1 METVEQ
7 LKDENTDIEWQ
18 WRPRRWKVA
27 LASFAIIGIVG
38 GNAIR
43 YGLEAFNWEYNF
55 IVILL
60 LAAAV
65 GAAFTDRDWPVS
77 KRILWIFGLWFL
89 HGAMQYIPLGI
100 VTGLLTRGLISNAV
114 LTALILLVWV
124 MWRSTFFVEP
134 VIVDKPVP
142 AGEADDDQH
151 NTQ

>member
-1 METVEQ
+1 MEVKADV
-7 LKDENTDIEWQ
+7 KDQNPDIEWQ
-18 WRPRRWKVA
+18 WRPRRWKIA
-27 LASFAIIGIVG
+27 LASFAIIGIMG

-43 YGLEAFNWEYNF
+43 YGLETSKWEYNF

-65 GAAFTDRDWPVS
+65 GAACTDRGWPAW

-89 HGAMQYIPLGI
+89 HGLMQYIPFGI

-134 VIVDKPVP
+134 VMADEPVP
-142 AGEADDDQH
+142 AG
-151 NTQ
+151 NTGG